1 MMTVEDAKP
10 DVATHKLTTRHSLS
24 PQPSCKQTR
33 LHSCHHSRGFAVKA
47 RISSSESNTCRRLL
61 FSAHLFLLAL
71 CSTHRAGD
79 FLLITSSSSSGS
91 CRGIYFLPARP
102 PFFDFDCGFW
112 WWLLM
117 LILNWCG
124 SFSFD
129 PWIILELGWFHDC
142 SWGFLFELF
151 VSKVVLFKP
160 PDQIATDW
168 LPILWALPDQ
178 ARLCTIQRE
187 R

>member
-1 MMTVEDAKP
+1 MTVEDAKP

-79 FLLITSSSSSGS
+79 LLLITSSSSSGS
-91 CRGIYFLPARP
+91 CRGIYFL
-102 PFFDFDCGFW
+102 
-112 WWLLM
+112 LV
-117 LILNWCG
+117 WC
-124 SFSFD
+124 
-129 PWIILELGWFHDC
+129 
-142 SWGFLFELF
+142 
-151 VSKVVLFKP
+151 KP
-160 PDQIATDW
+160 PIGIFFHHSVSW
-168 LPILWALPDQ
+168 PPIS
-178 ARLCTIQRE
+178 RLCRSSATSRWGWGPV
-187 R
+187 